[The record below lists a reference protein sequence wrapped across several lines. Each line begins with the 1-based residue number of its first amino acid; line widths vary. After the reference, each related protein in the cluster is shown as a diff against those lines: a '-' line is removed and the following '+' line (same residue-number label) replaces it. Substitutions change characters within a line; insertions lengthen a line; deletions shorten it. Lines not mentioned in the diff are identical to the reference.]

1 MSRVGPRILA
11 PAAAGHSTVPV
22 RSDVSEEAQV
32 PREDDESWAC
42 GGGSVGGTS
51 MERAELV
58 EPGWDLALLAPKSM
72 FFSPN

>member
-1 MSRVGPRILA
+1 MGPRILA
-11 PAAAGHSTVPV
+11 PAAAGHSTIRV
-22 RSDVSEEAQV
+22 RSDVSEEVQF
-32 PREDDESWAC
+32 PREDDESWTC

-58 EPGWDLALLAPKSM
+58 EPEWDLALLAPTCM